1 MPCETLLLVA
11 AGTSLTVIMDYV
23 IMEGKRGLKI
33 GLCRLGLRGELR
45 FQTAYK
51 KDPKMERA
59 ASTGIKESLFRQSL
73 AIIRVPGSM

>member
-1 MPCETLLLVA
+1 MTACLPMPCETLLLVA
-11 AGTSLTVIMDYV
+11 AGTSFTVIMDYV

-51 KDPKMERA
+51 KDPKMDLLLSGRH
-59 ASTGIKESLFRQSL
+59 LHRN
-73 AIIRVPGSM
+73 